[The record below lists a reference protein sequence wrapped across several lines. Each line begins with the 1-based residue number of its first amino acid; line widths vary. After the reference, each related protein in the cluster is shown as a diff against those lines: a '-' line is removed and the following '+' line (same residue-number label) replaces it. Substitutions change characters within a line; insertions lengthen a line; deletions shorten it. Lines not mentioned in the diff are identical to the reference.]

1 MDNKKS
7 PYEIIKSRY
16 ITEKANVLSG
26 LKDSESSKSLKKFDK
41 PKYVFLVNP
50 KANKKEIQWAIE
62 KIYEKKKIKV
72 LSVNTINVHPKVKRV
87 RGRLG
92 KTNHL
97 KKAIVT
103 LDAADSLDDQV

>member
-1 MDNKKS
+1 MTKS

-26 LKDSESSKSLKKFDK
+26 LKDSESYACLKKFDK

-50 KANKKEIQWAIE
+50 KANKKEIMWALE
-62 KIYEKKKIKV
+62 KIYEEKKIKV
-72 LSVNTINVHPKVKRV
+72 LSVNTISVHPKTKRV

-92 KTNHL
+92 KTNHI

-103 LDAADSLDDQV
+103 LEAGDSLDDQV

>member
-1 MDNKKS
+1 MNKT

-26 LKDSESSKSLKKFDK
+26 LKDSQSSKSLRKFDK

-50 KANKKEIQWAIE
+50 KANKKEIMWALE
-62 KIYEKKKIKV
+62 KIYEEKKIKV
-72 LSVNTINVHPKVKRV
+72 LSVNTISVHPKIKRV

-103 LDAADSLDDQV
+103 LEAGDSLDDQV